1 MTRDQSA
8 HTQFVESG
16 LGGDRR
22 RGGGT
27 RERGR
32 VISFRPAAC
41 VTSGGDTTWKPLK
54 KRVALEAKVAQ
65 EGGGLTG
72 AQLVTLEDRQRE
84 QEAHGECER
93 ECPGDCD
100 AQDTFSVGTLKG
112 VGRIYQHTFSDP
124 CPKVGVPT
132 LDIDKTPVTAR
143 TPSVTACCRS
153 VPSTGFRSSACCPIA
168 ARRRPIGTRLR
179 SIWRWQHRAYPDEDE
194 APADPRHLRTLQP
207 NPAQ

>member
-8 HTQFVESG
+8 HTQFAESG

-112 VGRIYQHTFSDP
+112 VGRIYQHTF
-124 CPKVGVPT
+124 
-132 LDIDKTPVTAR
+132 TPVR
-143 TPSVTACCRS
+143 QGGCRHAGHRQDAGHGTDPLS
-153 VPSTGFRSSACCPIA
+153 DRVLLFRA
-168 ARRRPIGTRLR
+168 
-179 SIWRWQHRAYPDEDE
+179 
-194 APADPRHLRTLQP
+194 
-207 NPAQ
+207 